1 MAVDQR
7 ISLQKL
13 EVLDTVVR
21 LGGVGRAADH
31 LGVAQP
37 VVTAHIR
44 SLEGRLNTKLFYRE
58 GRQLHLTDTGRAVH
72 LWALDV
78 LRRTRELS
86 RELDSVHEGIQGSV
100 TVATSMTLGSYRLP
114 PLFSRFLLQ
123 RPGVDVRVDITDAAH
138 AIADTEA
145 GANDFSVVVIGSP
158 PVNPAL
164 VAAQVGS
171 EELILVASRR
181 GAPQGEG
188 PFEVADLASLP
199 FVEAQ
204 QGSLRRQFTDREL
217 GRIGLGRRRVVMELG
232 HPEAM
237 KQVVSAGLGISCLF
251 RNSVRRE
258 LHDGSLRE
266 LTVPDVNLGG
276 PTYLIHR
283 RDKAFSPLHLE
294 LLAEL
299 WAYLTSDP
307 PQLAPVGQRTRAVT
321 EPPWSAAPV

>member
-1 MAVDQR
+1 M
-7 ISLQKL
+7 
-13 EVLDTVVR
+13 
-21 LGGVGRAADH
+21 
-31 LGVAQP
+31 
-37 VVTAHIR
+37 
-44 SLEGRLNTKLFYRE
+44 NTRLFYRE
-58 GRQLHLTDTGRAVH
+58 GRHLHLTDTGRAVH

-123 RPGVDVRVDITDAAH
+123 RPGVDIRVDITDAAH

-158 PVNPAL
+158 PNNPAL
-164 VAAQVGS
+164 TAEQVGS
-171 EELILVASRR
+171 EELILVASRT
-181 GAPQGEG
+181 GPPQGDG
-188 PFEVADLASLP
+188 PFDVADVASLP

-204 QGSLRRQFTDREL
+204 QGSLRREFTDEEL
-217 GRIGLGRRRVVMELG
+217 GHIGLARRRVVMELG

-237 KQVVSAGLGISCLF
+237 KQMVSAGLGISCLF

-266 LTVPDVNLGG
+266 LRLRDVTLVG
-276 PTYLIHR
+276 PTFLVHR
-283 RDKAFSPLHLE
+283 RDKPFSALHLE

-299 WAYLTSDP
+299 WAF
-307 PQLAPVGQRTRAVT
+307 LAP
-321 EPPWSAAPV
+321 PPP

>member
-7 ISLQKL
+7 VSLQKL
-13 EVLDTVVR
+13 EILDTVVR

-44 SLEGRLNTKLFYRE
+44 SLERRMDTKLFYRE

-86 RELDSVHEGIQGSV
+86 RELDSVNEGIQGSV
-100 TVATSMTLGSYRLP
+100 TVATSMTIGSYRLP
-114 PLFSRFLLQ
+114 PLFSRFLLE
-123 RPGVDVRVDITDAAH
+123 RPGADMRVDVIDAAH

-145 GANDFSVVVIGSP
+145 GVNDFSVVVIGSP
-158 PVNPAL
+158 PATPAL
-164 VAAQVGS
+164 VAEQLGS
-171 EELILVASRR
+171 EELILVAARNGRPR
-181 GAPQGEG
+181 GKG
-188 PFEVADLASLP
+188 PFDVADLASLP

-204 QGSLRRQFTDREL
+204 AGSLRRQFTDREL
-217 GRIGLGRRRVVMELG
+217 GRIGLTRRRVVMELG

-251 RNSVRRE
+251 RSSVRQE
-258 LHDGSLRE
+258 LYDGSLRE
-266 LTVPDVNLGG
+266 LVVPDVTLGG
-276 PTYLIHR
+276 PVFLIHR

-299 WAYLTSDP
+299 RTYLASDD
-307 PQLAPVGQRTRAVT
+307 RDAVL
-321 EPPWSAAPV
+321 PGGDSRPRR